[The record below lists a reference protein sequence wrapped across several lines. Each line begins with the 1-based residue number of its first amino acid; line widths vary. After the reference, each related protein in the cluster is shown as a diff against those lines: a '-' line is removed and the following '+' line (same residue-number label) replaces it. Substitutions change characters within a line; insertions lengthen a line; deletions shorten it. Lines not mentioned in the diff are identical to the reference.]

1 MDSDRA
7 GRPRVAFVTLGCPKN
22 EVDSDRMAASLTA
35 SFDLVADIDD
45 AGIVVVNTCAFI
57 REATEESISVV
68 LDVAG
73 EWKAGQDDRILVV
86 TGCMPSRYGDE
97 LTTSMPEVDAFVPV
111 TDEGELGRVLAR
123 LAGVPEPGEAI
134 PSLRLT
140 PGPSAYLQV
149 SDGCHRAC
157 TYCTIPSIRGPYRSR
172 HARDILAEARS
183 LVDAGAK
190 ELILIGQDISS
201 WGHDLADRP
210 TLADLV
216 RKLSAVDG
224 LAWLRLMYV
233 QPDEITPDLLEAM
246 ASSPVVCRYLD
257 MPLQHASREV
267 LRRMGRRGDAS
278 EYLRL
283 IGTVRALLPGVALR
297 TTLIAGFPGETRD
310 DSKRLLDFVRDA
322 RLDYVGIFPYSPEEG
337 TPAAEMPDQVPA
349 RTRLARAQ
357 RLRDTADEIGV
368 EKVADLVGETLEVL
382 VEGVDE
388 EGQTFGRH
396 RGQAPEID
404 GLVFLDRPCD
414 TGRIVSAKI
423 IDSLGYDLIAEVL

>member
-1 MDSDRA
+1 MTDK
-7 GRPRVAFVTLGCPKN
+7 RPRVAFVTLGCPKN

-35 SFDLVADIDD
+35 RFDLVAEIDD
-45 AGIVVVNTCAFI
+45 ADVVVVNTCAFI
-57 REATEESISVV
+57 REATEESISVI

-73 EWKAGQDDRILVV
+73 EWKAADADRRLVV

-97 LTTSMPEVDAFVPV
+97 LATSIPEVDAFVPV
-111 TDEGELGRVLAR
+111 TDETARVSVIADLVGLPEAGAVVTPTASR
-123 LAGVPEPGEAI
+123 LV
-134 PSLRLT
+134 

-149 SDGCHRAC
+149 ADGCHRAC
-157 TYCTIPSIRGPYRSR
+157 TYCIIPSIRGPYRSR
-172 HARDILAEARS
+172 HANEILAEATS
-183 LVDAGAK
+183 LVAAGAR

-201 WGHDLADRP
+201 WGHDLVDQP

-216 RKLSAVDG
+216 RKLSAVEG

-246 ASSPVVCRYLD
+246 AASPVVCRYLD

-283 IGTVRALLPGVALR
+283 IGTVRDLLPGVALR
-297 TTLIAGFPGETRD
+297 TTLIAGFPGETRE

-322 RLDYVGIFPYSPEEG
+322 RLDYVGVFPYSPEEG
-337 TPAAEMPDQVPA
+337 TPAAEMPDQITP

-368 EKVADLVGETLEVL
+368 ERVAALVGQTLEVL
-382 VEGVDE
+382 IEGVDE

-404 GLVFLDRPCD
+404 GLVFVDRAC
-414 TGRIVSAKI
+414 TVGEIVFAKI
-423 IDSLGYDLIAEVL
+423 VDSLGYDLIAEVV